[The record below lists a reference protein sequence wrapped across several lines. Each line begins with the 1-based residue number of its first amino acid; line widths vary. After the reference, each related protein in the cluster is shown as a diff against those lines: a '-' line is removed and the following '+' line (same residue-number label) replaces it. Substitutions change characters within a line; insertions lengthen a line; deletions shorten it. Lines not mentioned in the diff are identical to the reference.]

1 MSDMEKEK
9 ITLLACPFCGG
20 EAEIVQDWIRCI
32 KCGVWTDVPKE
43 EDGLPKSIQAW
54 NTRAK
59 QVDERIVLDV
69 DAVYREILNVQEEI
83 ESEHKDI
90 SLLASQR
97 RRMAVRIV
105 TTFKPEPQITRSDFH
120 SILCEHMPSIAE
132 DSGQAEWCAG
142 ELDKAYDDVILG
154 KGVWSNIHGRS
165 NTFKP
170 KVEET
175 SKISII
181 RAYIEGYQIGHN
193 DTVESCYGG
202 WEDKAEEYFEEAPK
216 INKEGTQNA
225 NT

>member
-105 TTFKPEPQITRSDFH
+105 
-120 SILCEHMPSIAE
+120 
-132 DSGQAEWCAG
+132 
-142 ELDKAYDDVILG
+142 
-154 KGVWSNIHGRS
+154 

-170 KVEET
+170 KVEVTEEDM
-175 SKISII
+175 KV
-181 RAYIEGYQIGHN
+181 AFKNVKLENN
-193 DTVESCYGG
+193 DRTQFQGLRIYAKAAIQLLK
-202 WEDKAEEYFEEAPK
+202 DKG
-216 INKEGTQNA
+216 IL
-225 NT
+225 

>member
-1 MSDMEKEK
+1 MENKQELK
-9 ITLLACPFCGG
+9 KCPFCGG

-105 TTFKPEPQITRSDFH
+105 
-120 SILCEHMPSIAE
+120 
-132 DSGQAEWCAG
+132 
-142 ELDKAYDDVILG
+142 
-154 KGVWSNIHGRS
+154 

-170 KVEET
+170 KVEVTEDEMKLNVRQSLLGHGKLHKKYWAEPT
-175 SKISII
+175 KTQEISYG
-181 RAYIEGYQIGHN
+181 RWRQDLAEGI
-193 DTVESCYGG
+193 VEHLIQLLK
-202 WEDKAEEYFEEAPK
+202 DKG
-216 INKEGTQNA
+216 IL
-225 NT
+225 

>member
-59 QVDERIVLDV
+59 QVDERQNMKHDLVVYGVAIQDGEGNRIDPKDFYKADERMELDV

-105 TTFKPEPQITRSDFH
+105 
-120 SILCEHMPSIAE
+120 
-132 DSGQAEWCAG
+132 
-142 ELDKAYDDVILG
+142 
-154 KGVWSNIHGRS
+154 

-170 KVEET
+170 KVEVTEDEMKLNVRQSLLGHGKLHKKYWAEPT
-175 SKISII
+175 KTQEISYG
-181 RAYIEGYQIGHN
+181 RWRQDLAEGI
-193 DTVESCYGG
+193 VEHLIQLLK
-202 WEDKAEEYFEEAPK
+202 DKG
-216 INKEGTQNA
+216 IL
-225 NT
+225 

>member
-1 MSDMEKEK
+1 MENKQELK
-9 ITLLACPFCGG
+9 KCPFCGG

-59 QVDERIVLDV
+59 QVDERMEFDV
-69 DAVYREILNVQEEI
+69 DAVEKMIVNSNHACCMYP
-83 ESEHKDI
+83 KD
-90 SLLASQR
+90 LAQ
-97 RRMAVRIV
+97 AIV
-105 TTFKPEPQITRSDFH
+105 NTFKPKVEKKSIKELQDKLVKFFSIESLTLNESTIVHLVAMISQH
-120 SILCEHMPSIAE
+120 SYYA
-132 DSGQAEWCAG
+132 D
-142 ELDKAYDDVILG
+142 
-154 KGVWSNIHGRS
+154 
-165 NTFKP
+165 KP